1 MDRSAARN
9 AARQRHAQLEL
20 GPGLDR
26 ATRRATSGKCA
37 RRWWPAWPSR
47 WPCSW
52 RGILGSLG
60 GSGGAARADPLAA
73 LASTSPAVGVLI
85 QVRACVHVLG
95 KGGLACAVSWPSPG
109 LRQLPGVGA
118 SVAHVRIAVGSAAC
132 ETELQGCC
140 LHLSTLWY

>member
-1 MDRSAARN
+1 VVAGVAVPLAMF
-9 AARQRHAQLEL
+9 L
-20 GPGLDR
+20 
-26 ATRRATSGKCA
+26 
-37 RRWWPAWPSR
+37 AWDAV
-47 WPCSW
+47 
-52 RGILGSLG
+52 ILGSLG